1 MWKEIAANTFY
12 QLLGKGF
19 SILTNILIVA
29 LITRSLGVSL
39 FGDYVLA
46 TTVPAFLYFLADFG
60 LNAIFLREI
69 SRDNHHTQK
78 FGSLFVLR
86 LGLAAL
92 AVVLGLGY
100 AFLYPHDGILRL
112 AIVLSLTTVFFQ
124 AAFTSLNALFQHN
137 LRYDLSV
144 LATISSH
151 MVGAVLTV
159 WGYLRGFGL
168 IYFVGTWAL
177 SYLILLL
184 GSFLFAKKLPDKF
197 SLSFDMKWAKRI
209 LVLSLPLGLMLV
221 FSQVNFTADVFLLNA
236 LDSSEAVGIYRLGYK
251 VFENILPIPL
261 FFVNALYPVMLAD
274 HRQSLSAL
282 IRRLKQSLGLL
293 LLAALLLILITVPL
307 SSFII
312 RILGGADFGDS
323 SLVLQ
328 LLAFSLPLF
337 FVTAPLQWFLITV
350 GKDKVLPAIYAV
362 AAVLNVGINWFFIP
376 RYSYFASIFATIFSE
391 VVILALL
398 GFAYWRFKKD
408 SYSAGDEAGAL

>member
-1 MWKEIAANTFY
+1 MWRKIAANTFY

-29 LITRSLGVSL
+29 LITRSLGVAL
-39 FGDYVLA
+39 FGDYILA

-60 LNAIFLREI
+60 LNAIFLREV
-69 SRDNHHTQK
+69 SHDNHHTQK
-78 FGSLFVLR
+78 FGSLFTLR

-92 AVVLGLGY
+92 AIILGLGY
-100 AFLYPHDGILRL
+100 AFLYPHNEILRL

-144 LATISSH
+144 VATIFSH
-151 MVGAVLTV
+151 VVGAGLTV
-159 WGYLRGFGL
+159 WGYLQGFGL
-168 IYFVGTWAL
+168 LYFVATWAF
-177 SYLILLL
+177 SYLILFL
-184 GSFLFAKKLPDKF
+184 GSFLFSQKLPEGPRLTWDG
-197 SLSFDMKWAKRI
+197 KWARR
-209 LVLSLPLGLMLV
+209 LLTLSLPLGLMMV

-274 HRQSLSAL
+274 HKQSLAAL

-293 LLAALLLILITVPL
+293 LLAAFVLILVTVPL

-312 RILGGADFGDS
+312 RILGGTDFGDA

-362 AAVLNVGINWFFIP
+362 AALLNVSLNWLFIP

-391 VVILALL
+391 LVILVLL
-398 GFAYWRFKKD
+398 GFAYWRFKKG
-408 SYSAGDEAGAL
+408 SYSSE

>member
-1 MWKEIAANTFY
+1 MWRKIAANTFY
-12 QLLGKGF
+12 QLSGKGF

-29 LITRSLGVSL
+29 LITRSLGVAL
-39 FGDYVLA
+39 FGDYILA

-60 LNAIFLREI
+60 LNAIFLREV
-69 SRDNHHTQK
+69 SHDNHHTQK
-78 FGSLFVLR
+78 FGSLFALR

-92 AVVLGLGY
+92 AIILGLGY
-100 AFLYPHDGILRL
+100 AFLYPHSDVLRL

-144 LATISSH
+144 VATISSH
-151 MVGAVLTV
+151 VVGAGLTV
-159 WGYLRGFGL
+159 WGYLQGFGL
-168 IYFVGTWAL
+168 LYFVGIWAL
-177 SYLILLL
+177 SYLILFL
-184 GSFLFAKKLPDKF
+184 GAFLFSQKLPEGPRLNWDG
-197 SLSFDMKWAKRI
+197 KWARR
-209 LVLSLPLGLMLV
+209 LLTLSLPLGLMMV

-274 HRQSLSAL
+274 HKQSLAAL

-293 LLAALLLILITVPL
+293 LLAALILILVTVPL

-312 RILGGADFGDS
+312 RILGGADFRDAT
-323 SLVLQ
+323 LVLQ

-362 AAVLNVGINWFFIP
+362 AALLNVSLNWLFIP

-391 VVILALL
+391 LMILVLL
-398 GFAYWRFKKD
+398 GFAYWRFKKGA
-408 SYSAGDEAGAL
+408 YSAE

>member
-1 MWKEIAANTFY
+1 MWRKIAANTFY

-29 LITRSLGVSL
+29 LITRSLGVAL
-39 FGDYVLA
+39 FGDYILA

-60 LNAIFLREI
+60 LNAIFLREV
-69 SRDNHHTQK
+69 SHDNHHTQK
-78 FGSLFVLR
+78 FGSLFTLR

-92 AVVLGLGY
+92 AIILGLGY
-100 AFLYPHDGILRL
+100 AFLYPHNEILRL

-144 LATISSH
+144 VATIFSH
-151 MVGAVLTV
+151 VVGAGLTV
-159 WGYLRGFGL
+159 WGYLQGFGL
-168 IYFVGTWAL
+168 LYFVATWAF
-177 SYLILLL
+177 SYLILFL
-184 GSFLFAKKLPDKF
+184 GSFLFSQKLPEGPRLTWDG
-197 SLSFDMKWAKRI
+197 KWARR
-209 LVLSLPLGLMLV
+209 LLTLSLPLGLMMV

-274 HRQSLSAL
+274 HKQSLAAL

-293 LLAALLLILITVPL
+293 LLAAFVLILVTVPL

-312 RILGGADFGDS
+312 RILGGTDFGDA

-362 AAVLNVGINWFFIP
+362 AALLNVSLNWLFIP

-391 VVILALL
+391 LVILVLL
-398 GFAYWRFKKD
+398 GFAYWLFKKGA
-408 SYSAGDEAGAL
+408 YSAE